1 LLNKND
7 LILVIGAYG
16 SGKSEYAINLA
27 QNYQNMGRKAA
38 LVDLDVVNPYFR
50 SRDVRDYFHD
60 LGIEV
65 ISPEGEYGH
74 ADLPMLSPRI
84 AGTIQNEAKTVILD
98 IGGDPTGCRAL
109 GRFIDSIKK
118 RGYSMQF
125 VVNTLRPFTSTVE
138 EILSMMK
145 MLEAASRLQ
154 ISELIANVNLMGET
168 TNEMVKEG
176 IDILK
181 RVAEQSQVRFNTYLV
196 IEGNKKIIED
206 NIAGKKREVLNYYL
220 KKPWDRVYH
229 PGI

>member
-1 LLNKND
+1 MFSKND

-27 QNYQNMGRKAA
+27 QCYKGINQEVS

-50 SRDVRDYFHD
+50 SRDVRDYFQD

-65 ISPEGEYGH
+65 ISPEGEFGH

-84 AGTIQNEAKTVILD
+84 AGAIQNQTKAVILD
-98 IGGDPTGCRAL
+98 IGGDPSGCRTL
-109 GRFIDSIKK
+109 GRFIDSIEK
-118 RGYSMQF
+118 RGYTMQF

-138 EILSMMK
+138 EILGMMK
-145 MLEAASRLQ
+145 MLETASRLK
-154 ISELIANVNLMGET
+154 ISELIANVNLMEET

-176 IDILK
+176 IAILDK
-181 RVAEQSQVRFNTYLV
+181 VAELSNVPFTTYLV
-196 IEGNKKIIED
+196 IEGNEELIEE
-206 NIAGKKREVLNYYL
+206 NIAGKDRVILHYYL
-220 KKPWDRVYH
+220 KKPWDKVYH